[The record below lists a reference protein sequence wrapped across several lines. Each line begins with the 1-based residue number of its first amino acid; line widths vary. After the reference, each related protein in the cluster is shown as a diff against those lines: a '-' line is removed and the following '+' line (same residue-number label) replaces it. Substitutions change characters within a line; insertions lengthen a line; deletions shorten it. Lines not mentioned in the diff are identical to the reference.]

1 MSETTKFDPIIPLSG
16 EDFEHVYEPSEDSFL
31 FMDALGKDMASLK
44 EQRPQQ
50 VVEIGCGSG
59 CVTSYLAK
67 QLVGPSY
74 LAVDI
79 NRHAVEAS
87 RRTFE
92 ANGVDVELVQVS
104 LVLPHALLR
113 SQARITKLAQLLK
126 SEAERDERVMRKWRQ
141 GDRQE

>member
-92 ANGVDVELVQVS
+92 ANGVDVELVQVC
-104 LVLPHALLR
+104 LLLLPHALLC
-113 SQARITKLAQLLK
+113 SQARITKLARLLE
-126 SEAERDERVMRKWRQ
+126 SEASREKRMMGKWRQ
-141 GDRQE
+141 SDGK